1 MTVFFSL
8 EILCNFEIH
17 RYGTPDSVKPNLNRR
32 FRCNKT
38 ILSCLMGM
46 LFSLLHRCFLI
57 NHQSFQHT
65 NPTGIILVPL
75 LKQSRLSKITCTIEK
90 SVTCHAGSHIRICNC
105 LCPVRIKVIGNL
117 SHYSSGGIE
126 TYHEGAWYQKRI
138 WKEYSSSSRN
148 VRHDYPAINEFK
160 SVMQSQ
166 NDLLLAECST

>member
-1 MTVFFSL
+1 MFFKINSNCYIDKETKLSWEPKSFQQLSFQGAHIYIFLFLLFNFFTNFLNLWNCDSFFFSL

-32 FRCNKT
+32 FCCNKT

-75 LKQSRLSKITCTIEK
+75 LKQSRMSKITCTIEK
-90 SVTCHAGSHIRICNC
+90 FVTCRAGSQIRISKC
-105 LCPVRIKVIGNL
+105 LCTVRIEVIGNL
-117 SHYSSGGIE
+117 
-126 TYHEGAWYQKRI
+126 
-138 WKEYSSSSRN
+138 
-148 VRHDYPAINEFK
+148 
-160 SVMQSQ
+160 
-166 NDLLLAECST
+166 